1 LEELPLTPEI
11 ALVLCILAAAVVFLI
26 TEWIPME
33 VTALLSL
40 GAVALTGLVTPVQA
54 LAGFSNPA
62 VVTVWAVFILSGGL
76 TRTGVANVIGN
87 FVLRLAG
94 TRETTTIVVIM
105 TTAGV
110 MSAIMNNVAVAALML
125 PVVMDIARH
134 TGRPPSRLLM
144 PLAYGSLL
152 GGLTTQIGTPPNIL
166 VTDALRDAGLK
177 AFTFFDFTPVGLIV
191 MFSGIVFMTF
201 IGRHLL
207 PRRDVARESSTDS
220 KTDWQSQY
228 DLQER
233 LFYIRVPQGS
243 ILANKTL
250 VEVRMGSVLGWNVIG
265 ITRGDRTLL
274 APGPSDTLLVGD
286 RLTVEGRIET
296 LNELKNWH
304 QLVVEEGGIDLEKP
318 YSNEIKIGEVILPG
332 NSRYVG
338 STLNALGFRGRF
350 GLNVLAIRRDE
361 QIKRTSLQD
370 EALQRGDILLLAG
383 TTDKLEV
390 LDSTSGFDQFRY
402 VERSEL
408 IDVYHL
414 HERLM
419 VMQVPEN
426 SSLVGKSLKESRL
439 GDALGSRVLGILRG
453 QNPIMMPEPNEILQA
468 RDRLVVEGRQR
479 DFDNLRGL
487 EALEIERRTDN
498 DLEKL
503 VSGDT
508 GLVEAILSPQTTL
521 EGKTLRQI
529 NFREKFGLNV
539 LALWRRGQA
548 HRSNLRDMELR
559 FGDALLLLGPRAKLQ
574 LLGREPDIIVLTETA
589 QEELRTDKMKFS
601 ILIMVAVLLP
611 VILGW
616 VQIYIAA
623 VVGAAVMVLVGC
635 LDMKEAYRQI
645 EWKAV
650 FLIAGMLP
658 LGTALDQTGAA
669 KLIADAVVALVGP
682 MGPNAVMFGLVAL
695 TFLATCFV
703 PTAAL
708 VVLMAPIALNTATN
722 MGLSPYG
729 LMMAIAMAA
738 SASFMT
744 PVSHPANILV
754 MGPGGYR
761 FMDYFKIGGLLTLVI
776 FGVLMFVLPL
786 FWPLT
791 P

>member
-1 LEELPLTPEI
+1 MTADI
-11 ALVLCILAAAVVFLI
+11 AIILSILAVAVVFLI

-40 GAVALTGLVTPVQA
+40 GAVALLGLVSPVEA

-87 FVLRLAG
+87 FVLRIAG
-94 TRETTTIVVIM
+94 TRETTMILVIM

-166 VTDALRDAGLK
+166 VSDALRDAGLTS
-177 AFTFFDFTPVGLIV
+177 FTFFDFTPVGLVV
-191 MFSGIVFMTF
+191 MFSGIAFMTF

-207 PRRDVARESSTDS
+207 PQRDVVKESSGDQ
-220 KTDWQSQY
+220 KKDWQSQY

-233 LFYIRVPQGS
+233 LFHIRVPHGS

-250 VEVRMGSVLGWNVIG
+250 AQVRMGLVLGWNVIG
-265 ITRGDRTLL
+265 ITRGDRTVL
-274 APGPSDTLLVGD
+274 APGPTDTLLVGD

-304 QLVVEEGGIDLEKP
+304 QLVVEEGGIDLQEP
-318 YSNEIKIGEVILPG
+318 YSTEIKIGEVSLPG
-332 NSRYVG
+332 NSRFVG
-338 STLNALGFRGRF
+338 STLNSLSFRARF
-350 GLNVLAIRRDE
+350 GLNVLAIRRND
-361 QIKRTSLQD
+361 QIMRTNLQD
-370 EALQRGDILLLAG
+370 EKLERGDMLLVAG
-383 TTDKLEV
+383 TEEYLEKLEK
-390 LDSTSGFDQFRY
+390 TTGFDQFRY

-408 IDVYHL
+408 TDAYHL
-414 HERLM
+414 HEQLM
-419 VMQVPEN
+419 VMQIPPD
-426 SSLVGKSLKESRL
+426 SALVGKSLKESRL

-453 QNPIMMPEPNEILQA
+453 ENPILMPEPHEILQA
-468 RDRLVVEGRQR
+468 EDRLVVEGRQR
-479 DFDNLRGL
+479 DFDNLRAL
-487 EALEIERRTDN
+487 EEMEIERRTDTDVN
-498 DLEKL
+498 KL
-503 VSGDT
+503 VSGEA

-539 LALWRRGQA
+539 LALWRKGRA
-548 HRSNLRDMELR
+548 YRSNLRDMELR
-559 FGDALLLLGPRAKLQ
+559 FGDALLLLGPRPKLQ

-589 QEELRTDKMKFS
+589 QEELLTEKMKFS

-623 VVGAAVMVLVGC
+623 VIGAALMVLVGC
-635 LDMKEAYRQI
+635 LSMKEAYLQI

-669 KLIADAVVALVGP
+669 KLIADGVVALVGP
-682 MGPNAVMFGLVAL
+682 YGPNAVMLGLVML

-708 VVLMAPIALNTATN
+708 VVLMAPIALNTSAN
-722 MGLSPYG
+722 MGLSPFG

-761 FMDYFKIGGLLTLVI
+761 FADYLKVGGLLTLVI
-776 FGVLMFVLPL
+776 LVVLMVVMPV
-786 FWPLT
+786 FWPLV

>member
-1 LEELPLTPEI
+1 MTPDI
-11 ALVLCILAAAVVFLI
+11 AIVFSILAVAVVFLI

-40 GAVALTGLVTPVQA
+40 GAVALLGLVTPVEA

-76 TRTGVANVIGN
+76 TRTGVANVIGH

-94 TRETTTIVVIM
+94 NSESRMIVVIM

-166 VTDALRDAGLK
+166 VSDALRDAGLK
-177 AFTFFDFTPVGLIV
+177 SFTFFDFTPVGLVV
-191 MFSGIVFMTF
+191 MFTGIVFMTF

-207 PRRDVARESSTDS
+207 PQRDVAKESSAGTES
-220 KTDWQSQY
+220 DWQSQY

-233 LFYIRVPQGS
+233 LFHIRVPRGS
-243 ILANKTL
+243 ILAKKTL
-250 VEVRMGSVLGWNVIG
+250 AQARMGSVLGWNVIG

-274 APGPSDTLLVGD
+274 APGPTDTLLVGD
-286 RLTVEGRIET
+286 RLTVEGRIES
-296 LNELKNWH
+296 LNELKNWR
-304 QLVVEEGGIDLEKP
+304 QLVVEEGGIDLHEP
-318 YSNEIKIGEVILPG
+318 YSDEIKIGEVVLPG
-332 NSRYVG
+332 NSRFVG
-338 STLNALGFRGRF
+338 STLNSLGFRGRF
-350 GLNVLAIRRDE
+350 GLNVLAIRRNDQHYSGPISRME
-361 QIKRTSLQD
+361 P
-370 EALQRGDILLLAG
+370 LQRGDMLLVAG
-383 TTDKLEV
+383 TEDHLQELEN
-390 LDSTSGFDQFRY
+390 TNGFDQFRY

-408 IDVYHL
+408 TEVYNL
-414 HERLM
+414 HEQLM
-419 VMQVPEN
+419 VMQVPPD
-426 SSLVGKSLKESRL
+426 SALVEKSLKESRL

-453 QNPIMMPEPNEILQA
+453 QNPIIMPEPHEILQA
-468 RDRLVVEGRQR
+468 GDRLVIEGRQR
-479 DFDNLRGL
+479 DFDNLSGL
-487 EALEIERRTDN
+487 EELEIERRTGT
-498 DLEKL
+498 DLQKL
-503 VSGDT
+503 VSDDA
-508 GLVEAILSPQTTL
+508 GLVEAILSPHTTL

-539 LALWRRGQA
+539 LALWRKGRA
-548 HRSNLRDMELR
+548 YRSNLRDMELR

-589 QEELRTDKMKFS
+589 QEELRKDKMKLS
-601 ILIMVAVLLP
+601 ILIMIVVLLP

-623 VVGAAVMVLVGC
+623 VIGAALMVLVGC
-635 LDMKEAYRQI
+635 LSMEEAYRQI

-669 KLIADAVVALVGP
+669 KLIADGVVALVGP
-682 MGPNAVMFGLVAL
+682 LGPKGVMLGLVAL

-708 VVLMAPIALNTATN
+708 VVLMAPIALSTSIN
-722 MGLSPYG
+722 MGVSPHG

-761 FMDYFKIGGLLTLVI
+761 FTDYLKIGGLLTLVI
-776 FGVLMFVLPL
+776 LVVLMVVLPV
-786 FWPLT
+786 FWPLV

>member
-1 LEELPLTPEI
+1 MTLDI
-11 ALVLCILAAAVVFLI
+11 AIVLSLLAVAVVFLV

-40 GAVALTGLVTPVQA
+40 GAVALIGLVSPVEA
-54 LAGFSNPA
+54 LSGFSNPA

-76 TRTGVANVIGN
+76 TRTGVANAIGH

-94 TRETTTIVVIM
+94 NSESRMIVVIM

-134 TGRPPSRLLM
+134 TARPPSRLLM

-166 VTDALRDAGLK
+166 VSDALRDAGLK
-177 AFTFFDFTPVGLIV
+177 SFSFFDFTPVGLVV
-191 MFSGIVFMTF
+191 MFAGIAFMTF

-207 PRRDVARESSTDS
+207 PQRDVAKESSADT
-220 KTDWQSQY
+220 KVDWQSQY

-233 LFYIRVPQGS
+233 QFHIRIPSGS
-243 ILANKTL
+243 ILTNKTL
-250 VEVRMGSVLGWNVIG
+250 DQIRMGSVLGWNVIG
-265 ITRGDRTLL
+265 ITRGDRTTL
-274 APGPSDTLLVGD
+274 APGPTDILLAGD

-304 QLVVEEGGIDLEKP
+304 QLVVEEDGIDLQKP
-318 YSNEIKIGEVILPG
+318 YSDKIKIGEVLLPG

-338 STLNALGFRGRF
+338 STLNSLGFRGRF
-350 GLNVLAIRRDE
+350 GLNVLAIRRNN
-361 QIKRTSLQD
+361 QVRRTNLQD
-370 EALQRGDILLLAG
+370 EKLQRGDMLLVAG
-383 TTDKLEV
+383 TEEHLAELEK
-390 LDSTSGFDQFRY
+390 TTGFDQFRY

-408 IDVYHL
+408 TDVYHL

-419 VMQVPEN
+419 VMRVPPD
-426 SSLVGKSLKESRL
+426 SALVEKSLKESRL

-453 QNPIMMPEPNEILQA
+453 ENPIIMPEPHEILQA
-468 RDRLVVEGRQR
+468 EDRLVVEGRQR

-487 EALEIERRTDN
+487 EELEIERRTDT
-498 DLEKL
+498 DVQKL
-503 VSGDT
+503 VSGDA

-539 LALWRRGQA
+539 LALWRKGRA

-589 QEELRTDKMKFS
+589 QEELRIEKMKFS

-616 VQIYIAA
+616 VPIYIAA
-623 VVGAAVMVLVGC
+623 VVGAALMVLFGC
-635 LDMKEAYRQI
+635 LTMEEAYRQI

-650 FLIAGMLP
+650 FLIAECSRWAP
-658 LGTALDQTGAA
+658 LWI
-669 KLIADAVVALVGP
+669 KP
-682 MGPNAVMFGLVAL
+682 
-695 TFLATCFV
+695 
-703 PTAAL
+703 
-708 VVLMAPIALNTATN
+708 AP
-722 MGLSPYG
+722 
-729 LMMAIAMAA
+729 
-738 SASFMT
+738 
-744 PVSHPANILV
+744 
-754 MGPGGYR
+754 PG
-761 FMDYFKIGGLLTLVI
+761 
-776 FGVLMFVLPL
+776 
-786 FWPLT
+786 
-791 P
+791 

>member
-1 LEELPLTPEI
+1 VTPDVI
-11 ALVLCILAAAVVFLI
+11 LVFSILAVAVLLLI

-40 GAVALTGLVTPVQA
+40 GAVALTGLVSPVQA
-54 LAGFSNPA
+54 LSGFSNPA

-76 TRTGVANVIGN
+76 TLTGVANVIGR
-87 FVLRLAG
+87 FVLRMAG
-94 TRETTTIVVIM
+94 TSESRMIIVIM
-105 TTAGV
+105 VTAGV

-134 TGRPPSRLLM
+134 TDRPPSRLLM

-166 VTDALRDAGLK
+166 VSDALRDAGMK
-177 AFTFFDFTPVGLIV
+177 SFTFFDFTPVGLII
-191 MFSGIVFMTF
+191 MFAGVAFMVL

-207 PRRDVARESSTDS
+207 PQRDVAKESSTS
-220 KTDWQSQY
+220 KSKDWRSQY

-233 LFYIRVPQGS
+233 LFQIRVPQNS
-243 ILANKTL
+243 ILANKDL
-250 VEVRMGSVLGWNVIG
+250 AEVRMGSVLGWNVIG

-274 APGPSDTLLVGD
+274 APGPTAKLQAGD

-304 QLVVEEGGIDLEKP
+304 HLEVEEGGIDLHEP
-318 YSNEIKIGEVILPG
+318 YAGEIKTGEVLLPG
-332 NSRYVG
+332 NSRFVG
-338 STLNALGFRGRF
+338 STLNSLGFRGRF
-350 GLNVLAIRRDE
+350 GLNVLAIRRGDD
-361 QIKRTSLQD
+361 IKRTHLQD
-370 EALQRGDILLLAG
+370 EPLQRGDMLLLAG
-383 TTDKLEV
+383 PQDVLEQIK
-390 LDSTSGFDQFRY
+390 DTSGFDEFRY
-402 VERSEL
+402 VDRAEL

-414 HERLM
+414 HEQLM
-419 VMQVPEN
+419 VMQVPAD
-426 SSLVGKSLKESRL
+426 SALIGRTLKESRL
-439 GDALGSRVLGILRG
+439 GDALGSRVLGILRD
-453 QNPIMMPEPNEILQA
+453 NDPIVMPEPDEVLQA
-468 RDRLVVEGRQR
+468 RDRLVVEGRMR
-479 DFDNLRGL
+479 DFENLRGL
-487 EALEIERRTDN
+487 EELEIERRAETDV
-498 DLEKL
+498 DKL
-503 VSGDT
+503 ISGDV
-508 GLVEAILSPQTTL
+508 GILEAILSPQTRL

-548 HRSNLRDMELR
+548 YRSNLRDVDLR
-559 FGDALLLLGPRAKLQ
+559 FGDALLLIGPQSKLQ
-574 LLGREPDIIVLTETA
+574 LLGREPDFIVLTETA
-589 QEELRTDKMKFS
+589 QEPLRLEKMKLS
-601 ILIMVAVLLP
+601 VLIMVGILLP
-611 VILGW
+611 VILGY
-616 VQIYIAA
+616 VPIYIAA
-623 VVGAAVMVLVGC
+623 VVGAALMVLTGC
-635 LDMKEAYRQI
+635 LSMDEAYRQI

-669 KLIADAVVALVGP
+669 RLIAEGVVALVGP
-682 MGPNAVMFGLVAL
+682 YGPNAIMLGLVAL

-708 VVLMAPIALNTATN
+708 VVLMAPIVLNTSTN

-738 SASFMT
+738 SASFTT
-744 PVSHPANILV
+744 PISHPANILV

-761 FMDYFKIGGLLTLVI
+761 FMDYLKVGGLLTLVI
-776 FGVLMFVLPL
+776 LVVIMVVMPI
-786 FWPLT
+786 FWPLA

>member
-1 LEELPLTPEI
+1 
-11 ALVLCILAAAVVFLI
+11 
-26 TEWIPME
+26 
-33 VTALLSL
+33 
-40 GAVALTGLVTPVQA
+40 
-54 LAGFSNPA
+54 
-62 VVTVWAVFILSGGL
+62 
-76 TRTGVANVIGN
+76 
-87 FVLRLAG
+87 
-94 TRETTTIVVIM
+94 
-105 TTAGV
+105 
-110 MSAIMNNVAVAALML
+110 MNNVAVAALML

-144 PLAYGSLL
+144 PLAYGCLL

-177 AFTFFDFTPVGLIV
+177 SFTFFDFTPVGLVV
-191 MFSGIVFMTF
+191 MFSGIAFMTF

-207 PRRDVARESSTDS
+207 PQRDVARESSRDS
-220 KTDWQSQY
+220 KADWQSQY

-233 LFYIRVPQGS
+233 LFHIRVPQGS
-243 ILANKTL
+243 TLANKTL
-250 VEVRMGSVLGWNVIG
+250 VDARMGSVLGWNVIG

-274 APGPSDTLLVGD
+274 APGPNDTLQDGD
-286 RLTVEGRIET
+286 HLTVEGRIEA

-304 QLVVEEGGIDLEKP
+304 HLVVEEGGIDLQKP
-318 YSNEIKIGEVILPG
+318 YSDQIKIGEVLLPG
-332 NSRYVG
+332 NSRFVG
-338 STLNALGFRGRF
+338 STLNAMGFRGRF
-350 GLNVLAIRRDE
+350 GLNVLAIRRNE

-370 EALQRGDILLLAG
+370 EPLHRGDMLLLAG
-383 TTDKLEV
+383 NTEKLEE
-390 LDSTSGFDQFRY
+390 LKDTSGFEQFRY

-408 IDVYHL
+408 IEVYHL

-419 VMQVPEN
+419 VMQVPPD
-426 SSLVGKSLKESRL
+426 SHLIDKSLKESRL
-439 GDALGSRVLGILRG
+439 SDALGSRVLGILRG
-453 QNPIMMPEPNEILQA
+453 DNPIMMPEPDEILQA

-487 EALEIERRTDN
+487 EELEIERRTDS
-498 DLEKL
+498 DVEKL

-539 LALWRRGQA
+539 LALWRKGQA
-548 HRSNLRDMELR
+548 HRSNLRDMKLQ
-559 FGDALLLLGPRAKLQ
+559 FGDALLLLGPRAKLR

-589 QEELRTDKMKFS
+589 QEELRTDKMKWS
-601 ILIMVAVLLP
+601 LLIMVAVLLP
-611 VILGW
+611 VFLGW

-623 VVGAAVMVLVGC
+623 VVGAALMVLVGC

-658 LGTALDQTGAA
+658 LGTALDQSGTA
-669 KLIADAVVALVGP
+669 KLIAEGVVAVVGP
-682 MGPNAVMFGLVAL
+682 MGPRAVMLGLVAL

-708 VVLMAPIALNTATN
+708 VVLMAPIALNTSAN
-722 MGLSPYG
+722 MGLSPQG

-761 FMDYFKIGGLLTLVI
+761 FTDYLKIGGLMTLVI

-786 FWPLT
+786 FWPLV

>member
-1 LEELPLTPEI
+1 VTPEI
-11 ALVLCILAAAVVFLI
+11 ALVLTILAAAVVFLI

-40 GAVALTGLVTPVQA
+40 GAVALTGLVTPTEA
-54 LAGFSNPA
+54 LSGFSNPA

-76 TRTGVANVIGN
+76 TRTGVANVIGH
-87 FVLRLAG
+87 FVLRMAG
-94 TRETTTIVVIM
+94 TRETTMIIVIM
-105 TTAGV
+105 TTAGL

-134 TGRPPSRLLM
+134 SGRPPSRLLM

-166 VTDALRDAGLK
+166 VSDALRDAGLK
-177 AFTFFDFTPVGLIV
+177 SFSFFDFTPVGLVV
-191 MFSGIVFMTF
+191 MVAGIAFMIF
-201 IGRHLL
+201 IGRRLL
-207 PRRDVARESSTDS
+207 PQRDVARESVADT
-220 KTDWQSQY
+220 KIDWQTQY

-233 LFYIRVPQGS
+233 LFHIRLPRGS

-250 VEVRMGSVLGWNVIG
+250 AQARMGSVLGWNVIG

-274 APGPSDTLLVGD
+274 APGPTDTLLAGD
-286 RLTVEGRIET
+286 RLTVEGRIES

-304 QLVVEEGGIDLEKP
+304 RLVIEEGGIDLQEP
-318 YSNEIKIGEVILPG
+318 YSDEITIGEVLLPV

-338 STLNALGFRGRF
+338 STLNSLGFRGQF
-350 GLNVLAIRRDE
+350 GLNVLAIRRND
-361 QIKRTSLQD
+361 QIRRTSLQD
-370 EALQRGDILLLAG
+370 EPLQRGDMLLVAG
-383 TTDKLEV
+383 SEEHLQKLEN
-390 LDSTSGFDQFRY
+390 TTGFDQFRY
-402 VERSEL
+402 VNRSEL
-408 IDVYHL
+408 TEVYHL

-419 VMQVPEN
+419 VMQVPPD
-426 SSLVGKSLKESRL
+426 SALVDKTLKESRL
-439 GDALGSRVLGILRG
+439 SDALGSRVLGILRG
-453 QNPIMMPEPNEILQA
+453 ANPIIMPEPDEILLA
-468 RDRLVVEGRQR
+468 GDRLVVEGRQR
-479 DFDNLRGL
+479 DFDYLRGL
-487 EALEIERRTDN
+487 EELEIERRTDT
-498 DLEKL
+498 DVAKL
-503 VSGDT
+503 ISGNA

-539 LALWRRGQA
+539 LALWRKGQA

-559 FGDALLLLGPRAKLQ
+559 FGDALLLLGSRAKLK

-589 QEELRTDKMKFS
+589 QEELHTEKMKFS

-623 VVGAAVMVLVGC
+623 VIGAALMVLVGC
-635 LDMKEAYRQI
+635 LSMKEAYRQI

-658 LGTALDQTGAA
+658 LGSALDQSGAA
-669 KLIADAVVALVGP
+669 RLIAEGVVAAVGP
-682 MGPNAVMFGLVAL
+682 FGPEAVMLGLVAL

-722 MGLSPYG
+722 MELSPYG

-761 FMDYFKIGGLLTLVI
+761 FTDYFKIGGLLTLVI
-776 FGVLMFVLPL
+776 FVVLMVVLPL
-786 FWPLT
+786 FWPLV

>member
-1 LEELPLTPEI
+1 MTPEI
-11 ALVLCILAAAVVFLI
+11 TLVLCILAAAVIFLI

-40 GAVALTGLVTPVQA
+40 GLVALTGLVTPVEA

-76 TRTGVANVIGN
+76 TRTGVANVIGH
-87 FVLRLAG
+87 FVLRMAG
-94 TRETTTIVVIM
+94 KRETTMIIVIM

-166 VTDALRDAGLK
+166 VSDALRDAGLES
-177 AFTFFDFTPVGLIV
+177 FTFFDFTPVGLVV
-191 MFSGIVFMTF
+191 MASGILFMTF
-201 IGRHLL
+201 IGRYLL
-207 PRRDVARESSTDS
+207 PQRDVAKESSTGH
-220 KTDWQSQY
+220 KIDWQSQY

-233 LFYIRVPQGS
+233 LFQVRVPRGS

-250 VEVRMGSVLGWNVIG
+250 AQVRMGSVLGWNVIG
-265 ITRGDRTLL
+265 ITRGDRTTL
-274 APGPSDTLLVGD
+274 APGPTDTLLAGD

-304 QLVVEEGGIDLEKP
+304 QLIVEEGGIDLEAP
-318 YSNEIKIGEVILPG
+318 YSEDIKIGEVRLPG
-332 NSRYVG
+332 NSRFVG
-338 STLNALGFRGRF
+338 ATLNSLGFRNRF
-350 GLNVLAIRRDE
+350 NLNVLAMRRNDQIR
-361 QIKRTSLQD
+361 RTSLQD
-370 EALQRGDILLLAG
+370 EPLQRADMLLVAG
-383 TTDKLEV
+383 AAEDLEA
-390 LDSTSGFDQFRY
+390 LRDTSGFDQFRY
-402 VERSEL
+402 VQRSEL
-408 IDVYHL
+408 IDTYHL

-419 VMQVPEN
+419 VMQVPQDSALIE
-426 SSLVGKSLKESRL
+426 KSLKESRL
-439 GDALGSRVLGILRG
+439 GDALGSRVLGILRDE
-453 QNPIMMPEPNEILQA
+453 NPIIMPEPGEVLQA
-468 RDRLVVEGRQR
+468 GDRLVVEGRQR

-487 EALEIERRTDN
+487 EELEIERRADTDVA
-498 DLEKL
+498 KL

-539 LALWRRGQA
+539 LALWRKGRA
-548 HRSNLRDMELR
+548 FRSNLRDTELR
-559 FGDALLLLGPRAKLQ
+559 FGDALLLLGPRNKLQ

-589 QEELRTDKMKFS
+589 QEELHTEKMKYS

-611 VILGW
+611 VIIGW

-623 VVGAAVMVLVGC
+623 VIGAALMVLAGC
-635 LDMKEAYRQI
+635 LSMKEAYRQI

-658 LGTALDQTGAA
+658 LGTALDQSGAA
-669 KLIADAVVALVGP
+669 RLIAEGVVSVVGP
-682 MGPNAVMFGLVAL
+682 LGPKAVMLGLVSL

-703 PTAAL
+703 LTAAL
-708 VVLMAPIALNTATN
+708 VVLMGPIALNTAAN

-761 FMDYFKIGGLLTLVI
+761 FTDYLKIGGLLTLVI
-776 FGVLMFVLPL
+776 LVVLMVVLPL
-786 FWPLT
+786 FWPLAT
-791 P
+791 

>member
-1 LEELPLTPEI
+1 VTPDI
-11 ALVLCILAAAVVFLI
+11 VIVLSILIAAVVFLV

-40 GAVALTGLVTPVQA
+40 GAVSLLGLVSPVEA

-94 TRETTTIVVIM
+94 TREITMIIVIM

-134 TGRPPSRLLM
+134 TGRPPSLLLM

-166 VTDALRDAGLK
+166 VSDALRDAGLTS
-177 AFTFFDFTPVGLIV
+177 FTFFDFTPVGLVV
-191 MFSGIVFMTF
+191 MFSGIAFVAFV
-201 IGRHLL
+201 GRHLL
-207 PRRDVARESSTDS
+207 PQRDVAKESSAQT
-220 KTDWQSQY
+220 KIDWQSQY

-233 LFYIRVPQGS
+233 LFHIRIPRGS
-243 ILANKTL
+243 SLVDKTL
-250 VEVRMGSVLGWNVIG
+250 AQVRMGSVLGWNVIG
-265 ITRGDRTLL
+265 ITRGDQTIL
-274 APGPSDTLLVGD
+274 APGPTDKLRYGD
-286 RLTVEGRIET
+286 RLTVEGRIEA
-296 LNELKNWH
+296 LNELKNW
-304 QLVVEEGGIDLEKP
+304 QELIIEEGGIDLRKP
-318 YSNEIKIGEVILPG
+318 YSGEIKLGEVLLPG
-332 NSRYVG
+332 NSRFVG
-338 STLNALGFRGRF
+338 STLNYLGFRARF
-350 GLNVLAIRRDE
+350 GLNVLAIRRGE
-361 QIKRTSLQD
+361 QIMRINLQD
-370 EALQRGDILLLAG
+370 EKLQRGDRLLVAG
-383 TTDKLEV
+383 TEEHLEN
-390 LDSTSGFDQFRY
+390 LEETKGFDQFRY
-402 VERSEL
+402 VQQSEL
-408 IDVYHL
+408 TNTYNL
-414 HERLM
+414 HKQLM
-419 VMQVPEN
+419 VMKVPPN
-426 SSLVGKSLKESRL
+426 AALVGKSLKESRL
-439 GDALGSRVLGILRG
+439 TDVLGSRVLGILRG
-453 QNPIMMPEPNEILQA
+453 DDPIIMPEPQEILQVD
-468 RDRLVVEGRQR
+468 DRLVVEGRQR
-479 DFDNLRGL
+479 DFDNLR
-487 EALEIERRTDN
+487 ALEEMEIDRRDDN
-498 DLEKL
+498 EIDKM
-503 VSGDT
+503 VSGDA
-508 GLVEAILSPQTTL
+508 GMVEAILSPQTTL

-539 LALWRRGQA
+539 LALWRKGHA
-548 HRSNLRDMELR
+548 YRSNLRDMELR
-559 FGDALLLLGPRAKLQ
+559 FGDALLLLGPKAKLR
-574 LLGREPDIIVLTETA
+574 LLGLEPDMIVLTGTA
-589 QEELRTDKMKFS
+589 QEELRTEKMKLS
-601 ILIMVAVLLP
+601 ILIMMAVLLP

-623 VVGAAVMVLVGC
+623 VVGAALMVLVGC
-635 LDMKEAYRQI
+635 LSMKEAYLQI

-669 KLIADAVVALVGP
+669 KLIAEGVVALVGP
-682 MGPNAVMFGLVAL
+682 FGPQSVMLGLVML

-708 VVLMAPIALNTATN
+708 VVLMAPIALNTSAN
-722 MGLSPYG
+722 MGLSPHG

-761 FMDYFKIGGLLTLVI
+761 FTDYLKIGGLLTLVI
-776 FGVLMFVLPL
+776 LVVLMLILPI
-786 FWPLT
+786 FWPLA

>member
-1 LEELPLTPEI
+1 LTPDI
-11 ALVLCILAAAVVFLI
+11 AIVFSILAVAVVFLVS
-26 TEWIPME
+26 EWIPME

-40 GAVALTGLVTPVQA
+40 GAVALLGLVSPVEA
-54 LAGFSNPA
+54 LAGFSSPA

-94 TRETTTIVVIM
+94 DSESRMIVVIM

-166 VTDALRDAGLK
+166 VTDALRDAGLTS
-177 AFTFFDFTPVGLIV
+177 FTFFDFTPVGLVV
-191 MFSGIVFMTF
+191 MFSGIAFMTF

-207 PRRDVARESSTDS
+207 PQRDVAKESSTGA
-220 KTDWQSQY
+220 KIDWQNQY

-233 LFYIRVPQGS
+233 LFHIRVPRNS
-243 ILANKTL
+243 ILADKTL
-250 VEVRMGSVLGWNVIG
+250 AQVRMGSALGWNVVG
-265 ITRGDRTLL
+265 ITRGDRTIL
-274 APGPSDTLLVGD
+274 APGPTDTLQVGD

-304 QLVVEEGGIDLEKP
+304 RLIIEEDGIDLQEP
-318 YSNEIKIGEVILPG
+318 YSDEIKIGEVLLPG
-332 NSRYVG
+332 NSRFVG
-338 STLNALGFRGRF
+338 STLNYLDFRARF
-350 GLNVLAIRRDE
+350 GLNVLAIRRNDD
-361 QIKRTSLQD
+361 IMRTNLQD
-370 EALQRGDILLLAG
+370 EKLQRGDMLLVAG
-383 TTDKLEV
+383 TEEHLKNIEKAR
-390 LDSTSGFDQFRY
+390 GFDQFRS
-402 VERSEL
+402 VELSEL
-408 IDVYHL
+408 TDVYHL
-414 HERLM
+414 HKQLM
-419 VMQVPEN
+419 VMQVPPD
-426 SSLVGKSLKESRL
+426 SALIGKSLKESRL

-453 QNPIMMPEPNEILQA
+453 ENPIIMPEPHEILQA
-468 RDRLVVEGRQR
+468 KDRLVVEGRQR
-479 DFDNLRGL
+479 DFDNLRAL
-487 EALEIERRTDN
+487 EELEIERRTDT
-498 DLEKL
+498 DVDKL
-503 VSGDT
+503 VSGES

-539 LALWRRGQA
+539 LALWRKGRA
-548 HRSNLRDMELR
+548 YRSNLRDMELR

-589 QEELRTDKMKFS
+589 QEDLRTEKMKWS

-623 VVGAAVMVLVGC
+623 VVGAALMVLVGC
-635 LDMKEAYRQI
+635 LNMKEAYRQI

-658 LGTALDQTGAA
+658 LGTALDRTGAA
-669 KLIADAVVALVGP
+669 KLIAEAVVALVGP
-682 MGPNAVMFGLVAL
+682 FGPQAVMLGLVGL

-708 VVLMAPIALNTATN
+708 VVLMAPIVLNTSAD
-722 MGLSPYG
+722 MGLSPFG

-761 FMDYFKIGGLLTLVI
+761 FLDYLKIGGLLTLVTMA
-776 FGVLMFVLPL
+776 VLMVILPV
-786 FWPLT
+786 FWPLA

>member
-1 LEELPLTPEI
+1 LSTPDI
-11 ALVLCILAAAVVFLI
+11 AIVFSILAVAVVFLI

-40 GAVALTGLVTPVQA
+40 GAVALTGLVTPVEA

-87 FVLRLAG
+87 FVLRIAG
-94 TRETTTIVVIM
+94 TRETTMIIVIM

-166 VTDALRDAGLK
+166 VSDALRDAGLK
-177 AFTFFDFTPVGLIV
+177 SFTFFDFTPVGLVV

-207 PRRDVARESSTDS
+207 PQRDVAKESSGPK
-220 KTDWQSQY
+220 KTDWQTQY

-233 LFYIRVPQGS
+233 LFYIRVPADS
-243 ILANKTL
+243 ILINKTL
-250 VEVRMGSVLGWNVIG
+250 AQVRLGSVLGWNVIG
-265 ITRGDRTLL
+265 ITRGDRTIL
-274 APGPSDTLLVGD
+274 APGPADTLQAGD

-296 LNELKNWH
+296 LNELKNWR
-304 QLVVEEGGIDLEKP
+304 QLVVEEDGIDLQEP
-318 YSNEIKIGEVILPG
+318 YSDEIKIGEIMLPG
-332 NSRYVG
+332 NSRLVG
-338 STLNALGFRGRF
+338 STLNSLGFRARF
-350 GLNVLAIRRDE
+350 GLNVLAIRRND
-361 QIKRTSLQD
+361 QIMRINLQD
-370 EALQRGDILLLAG
+370 EKLQRGDLLLVAG
-383 TTDKLEV
+383 TEEYLEKLEK
-390 LDSTSGFDQFRY
+390 TSGFDQFRY

-408 IDVYHL
+408 TDAYHL
-414 HERLM
+414 HEQLM
-419 VMQVPEN
+419 VMQIPPD
-426 SSLVGKSLKESRL
+426 SALVGKSLKESRL

-453 QNPIMMPEPNEILQA
+453 ENPILMPEPHELLQA
-468 RDRLVVEGRQR
+468 EDRLVVEGRQR
-479 DFDNLRGL
+479 DFDNLRAL
-487 EALEIERRTDN
+487 EEMEIERRTDTDVN
-498 DLEKL
+498 KL
-503 VSGDT
+503 VSGEA

-539 LALWRRGQA
+539 LALWRKGRA
-548 HRSNLRDMELR
+548 YRSNLRDMELR
-559 FGDALLLLGPRAKLQ
+559 FGDALLLLGPRPKLQ

-589 QEELRTDKMKFS
+589 QEELLTEKMKFS

-623 VVGAAVMVLVGC
+623 VIGAALMVLVGC
-635 LDMKEAYRQI
+635 LSMKEAYLQI

-669 KLIADAVVALVGP
+669 KLIADGVVALVGP
-682 MGPNAVMFGLVAL
+682 YGPNAVMLGLVML

-708 VVLMAPIALNTATN
+708 VVLMAPIALNTSAN
-722 MGLSPYG
+722 MGLSPFG

-761 FMDYFKIGGLLTLVI
+761 FADYLKVGGLLTLVI
-776 FGVLMFVLPL
+776 LVVLMVVMPV
-786 FWPLT
+786 FWPLV

>member
-1 LEELPLTPEI
+1 
-11 ALVLCILAAAVVFLI
+11 
-26 TEWIPME
+26 
-33 VTALLSL
+33 
-40 GAVALTGLVTPVQA
+40 LTGLVTPVEA

-76 TRTGVANVIGN
+76 TRTGVANVIGH
-87 FVLRLAG
+87 FVLRIAG
-94 TRETTTIVVIM
+94 TRETTMIIVIM

-166 VTDALRDAGLK
+166 VSDALRDAGLTS
-177 AFTFFDFTPVGLIV
+177 FTFFDFTPVGLVV

-207 PRRDVARESSTDS
+207 PQRDVVKDSSGLK
-220 KTDWQSQY
+220 KTDWQTQY

-233 LFYIRVPQGS
+233 LFYIRVPADS
-243 ILANKTL
+243 ILINKTL
-250 VEVRMGSVLGWNVIG
+250 AQVRLGSVLGWNVIG
-265 ITRGDRTLL
+265 ITRGDRTML
-274 APGPSDTLLVGD
+274 APGPTDTLQAGD

-296 LNELKNWH
+296 LNELKSWR
-304 QLVVEEGGIDLEKP
+304 QLVVEEGGIDLQEP
-318 YSNEIKIGEVILPG
+318 YSDEIKIGEVALPG
-332 NSRYVG
+332 NSRFVG
-338 STLNALGFRGRF
+338 STLNSLGFRGRF
-350 GLNVLAIRRDE
+350 GLNVLAIHRND
-361 QIKRTSLQD
+361 QIKRTNLQD
-370 EALQRGDILLLAG
+370 EKLQRGDMLLVAG
-383 TTDKLEV
+383 TEERLQELEN
-390 LDSTSGFDQFRY
+390 TTGFDQFRY

-408 IDVYHL
+408 TEVYHL
-414 HERLM
+414 HKRLM
-419 VMQVPEN
+419 VMQVPPD
-426 SSLVGKSLKESRL
+426 SVLVGKSLKESRL

-453 QNPIMMPEPNEILQA
+453 QNPIIMPEPHEILQA
-468 RDRLVVEGRQR
+468 EDRLVIEGRRR

-487 EALEIERRTDN
+487 EELEIERRTDT
-498 DLEKL
+498 DVEKL
-503 VSGDT
+503 VSDNA
-508 GLVEAILSPQTTL
+508 GLVEAILSPHTTL

-539 LALWRRGQA
+539 LALWRKGRA
-548 HRSNLRDMELR
+548 YRSNLRDMELR

-589 QEELRTDKMKFS
+589 QEELRKEKMKLS
-601 ILIMVAVLLP
+601 VPIMVVVLLP

-623 VVGAAVMVLVGC
+623 VIGAALMVLVGC
-635 LDMKEAYRQI
+635 LSMKEAYLQI

-669 KLIADAVVALVGP
+669 KLIADGVVALVGP
-682 MGPNAVMFGLVAL
+682 FGPKGVMLGLVAL

-708 VVLMAPIALNTATN
+708 VVLMAPIALSTSTN
-722 MGLSPYG
+722 MGISPYG

-761 FMDYFKIGGLLTLVI
+761 FTDYLKIGGLLTLVI
-776 FGVLMFVLPL
+776 LVVLMVVLPI
-786 FWPLT
+786 FWPLV